1 MTRTPHPRMRFLSRL
16 SAVSILTLGLVV
28 AAGIAPTSAA
38 PGASVGNSVGGSYVA
53 LGDSFTAGQG
63 ASPSLDDP
71 CLRSATESY
80 PAILAS
86 TSSYRDRTINAACS
100 AASTG
105 SIPGQIASVDPRVA
119 AQASLVTITVGG
131 IDAGVAAIVAACGQD
146 AQSLACQAAFGTALE
161 NLPDVGTRLA
171 GTYAAVAAAFP
182 RARIHVLTYPRLFDP
197 GFPDPVT
204 AATVNGATDALNQV
218 IAGAVVASGQSR
230 VSLVDVT
237 ARFAAHGI
245 GSSDPWIAFGPP
257 VESLHPNAAG
267 NAAYAA
273 AVREVATIR
282 GR

>member
-1 MTRTPHPRMRFLSRL
+1 MRFMSRL

-38 PGASVGNSVGGSYVA
+38 PGASLGKSVGGSYVA

-86 TSSYRDRTINAACS
+86 ASSYRDRTVNAACS
-100 AASTG
+100 AATLA
-105 SIPGQIASVDPRVA
+105 SIPGQIASLGAGVA
-119 AQASLVTITVGG
+119 ANASLVTITVGG
-131 IDAGVAAIVAACGQD
+131 IDAGAAEIVAACGQD
-146 AQSLACQAAFGTALE
+146 SQSVECQAAFGAALQG
-161 NLPDVGTRLA
+161 LSAVGVSLVGT
-171 GTYAAVAAAFP
+171 YSAVAAAFP
-182 RARIHVLTYPRLFDP
+182 KAQIYVLTYPRLFDP
-197 GFPDPVT
+197 AFPDPVAVT
-204 AATVNGATDALNQV
+204 LVNGATDALNQT
-218 IAGAVVASGQSR
+218 IAGAVLATGNSR
-230 VSLVDVT
+230 VALIDVT
-237 ARFAAHGI
+237 DRFAAHGI
-245 GSSDPWIAFGPP
+245 GSVDPWIAFGPS
-257 VESLHPNAAG
+257 VESFHPNAAG

>member
-1 MTRTPHPRMRFLSRL
+1 MPRL

-38 PGASVGNSVGGSYVA
+38 PGASLGKSVGGSYVA

-86 TSSYRDRTINAACS
+86 ASSYRDRTVNAACS
-100 AASTG
+100 AATLA
-105 SIPGQIASVDPRVA
+105 SIPGQIASLGAGVA
-119 AQASLVTITVGG
+119 ANASLVTITVGG
-131 IDAGVAAIVAACGQD
+131 IDAGAAEIVAACGAG
-146 AQSLACQAAFGTALE
+146 AQSAACIEAFNSAVA
-161 NLPDVGTRLA
+161 NLPNVGASLVGT
-171 GTYAAVAAAFP
+171 YSAVAAAFP
-182 RARIHVLTYPRLFDP
+182 KAQIYVLTYPRLFDP
-197 GFPDPVT
+197 MYPDPVT
-204 AATVNGATDALNQV
+204 AATVNTATDALN
-218 IAGAVVASGQSR
+218 GAIVQAVALTNNPR
-230 VSLVDVT
+230 VSLINVT
-237 ARFAAHGI
+237 ERFAAHGI
-245 GSSDPWIAFGPP
+245 GSSDPWIAFGTP
-257 VESLHPNAAG
+257 VESFHPNAAG

>member
-1 MTRTPHPRMRFLSRL
+1 MSRL
-16 SAVSILTLGLVV
+16 SAVSIISLGLVV

-38 PGASVGNSVGGSYVA
+38 PGASHGKSVGGSYVA

-86 TSSYRDRTINAACS
+86 ASSYRDRTVNAACS
-100 AASTG
+100 AASTTLV
-105 SIPGQIASVDPRVA
+105 PGQIASLGTGVA
-119 AQASLVTITVGG
+119 ANASLVTITVGG

-146 AQSLACQAAFGTALE
+146 SQSLACQAAFGTALQ
-161 NLPDVGTRLA
+161 NLPNVTQSLVGTY
-171 GTYAAVAAAFP
+171 TAVAAAFP
-182 RARIHVLTYPRLFDP
+182 KAQIYVLTYPRLFDP
-197 GFPDPVT
+197 MFPDPVT
-204 AATVNGATDALNQV
+204 AATVNGATDALN
-218 IAGAVVASGQSR
+218 GAIGQAVSLTGNPR
-230 VSLVDVT
+230 VSLINVT
-237 ARFAAHGI
+237 ERFAAHGI
-245 GSSDPWIAFGPP
+245 GSSDPWIAYGSP
-257 VESLHPNAAG
+257 VESFHPNAAG